1 MSRAPTKASVA
12 ANQATLTDRI
22 VLRTSHA
29 AGRLVNHT
37 EAAIALAPV
46 GYEVARTKHDLAA
59 RVAAGRAFAAT
70 L

>member
-1 MSRAPTKASVA
+1 MSKAPTKAA
-12 ANQATLTDRI
+12 ITANQVSVTDKI
-22 VLRTSHA
+22 VLHTSHA
-29 AGRLVNHT
+29 TGRLINHT

-46 GYEVARTKHDLAA
+46 GYQVARAKHDLAA